1 MDDERVYI
9 EAGDDAARRQMQ
21 KGMCAHK
28 TELVC
33 DNKTN
38 TLG

>member
-1 MDDERVYI
+1 MDDERVYM

-21 KGMCAHK
+21 KGTRARK

-33 DNKTN
+33 ETPKQ
-38 TLG
+38 TL